1 MALKT
6 FAAVSIGSAVT
17 EMKIF
22 EFTQRRSMREIECIS
37 TRINLG
43 LDVYEQGRISR
54 EHIDELCDV
63 LNDFKRTMSGYR
75 VSAYRVFATSAF
87 RESRNRTILC
97 DYIEKQTGLEIEVF
111 TNAEQRF
118 VDYQA
123 IASTSEEFA
132 AIIQNATAIVD
143 ISGSSTQISLFDK
156 DKLITTQN
164 IRVGNITT
172 RENLLPLAKNGEHF
186 EKLVRELMA
195 YELAGFAKLYQK
207 DRKIRNLIVLGGSLN
222 EMMPMK
228 NFLELQEQ
236 SAFMLKKDTAE
247 ATGTGTKKDTASD
260 IRIPSLTKE
269 QFERIYKDMIAQTP
283 EEIAA
288 KYDLPSDMTD
298 AIVPSAIICRSL
310 IENFDV
316 DVVWMPGFSLN
327 DGVSYDYGVR
337 MGLVTRRHSFD
348 EDILAAARSI
358 AKRYKTSQSHIRN
371 IGDIAVQ
378 IFDRMKKVHGLG
390 EHERLLL
397 QIAVILHSC
406 GKFISLT
413 DISGCTYNIILATE
427 IIGLSQKDRAIVAY
441 TVKYNTSPFIYYEEL
456 SGRTDLSAREYMIVG
471 KLTAILRVANSLD
484 RTHHQKCSNIT
495 VTLKEH
501 ELKISVA
508 SQQDLSLE
516 RGAFNEKVD
525 FFEEMFNVRPVLKQ
539 KKTF

>member
-22 EFTQRRSMREIECIS
+22 EFTQRRSMREIECVS

-63 LNDFKRTMSGYR
+63 LNDFKRTMAGYR
-75 VSAYRVFATSAF
+75 VAAYRVFATSAF
-87 RESRNRTILC
+87 RESRNHTILC
-97 DYIEKQTGLEIEVF
+97 DYIEKQTGLEIDVF

-123 IASTSEEFA
+123 IASTSAEFET
-132 AIIQNATAIVD
+132 IIQNATAIVD

-228 NFLELQEQ
+228 NFLELQEASV
-236 SAFMLKKDTAE
+236 SAPKD
-247 ATGTGTKKDTASD
+247 DTENRKVAD
-260 IRIPSLTKE
+260 FPSLTKE
-269 QFERIYKDMIAQTP
+269 QFERIYRDMIAQTP

-378 IFDRMKKVHGLG
+378 IFDHMKKVHGLG
-390 EHERLLL
+390 QHERLLL

-413 DISGCTYNIILATE
+413 DISDCAYNIILATE
-427 IIGLSQKDRAIVAY
+427 IIGLSQEDRAIVAY

-456 SGRTDLSAREYMIVG
+456 KERTDLSAKEYMITG

-484 RTHHQKCSNIT
+484 RTHHQKCSNVT

-516 RGAFNEKVD
+516 RGVFNEKVD

-539 KKTF
+539 KKSF